1 LSILALHEREMGDF
15 GRGQS
20 LCTRMRLWELP
31 DQYVLEPTDSIS
43 RQLLAIDRSNG
54 NLSTLGQLPLSA
66 SAQVPHAT
74 IVFGLAGIVKLL
86 AGKSQLLKP

>member
-1 LSILALHEREMGDF
+1 MGDF
-15 GRGQS
+15 GGGQS

-54 NLSTLGQLPLSA
+54 SLSTLGNPTFA
-66 SAQVPHAT
+66 
-74 IVFGLAGIVKLL
+74 IF
-86 AGKSQLLKP
+86 